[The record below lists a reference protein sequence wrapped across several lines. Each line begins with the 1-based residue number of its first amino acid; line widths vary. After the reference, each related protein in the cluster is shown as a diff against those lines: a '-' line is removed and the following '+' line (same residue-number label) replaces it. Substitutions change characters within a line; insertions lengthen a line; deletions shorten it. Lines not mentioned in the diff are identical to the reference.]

1 MSRTKLARVALAAA
15 FLFCSG
21 AQAQLF
27 RAYLSSSGSDANP
40 CTLQAPCR
48 LLPAAIAAVASN
60 GEIWMLDSANYN
72 TATVN
77 VDRSVSIL
85 AIPGVVGSIVALN
98 GGPAVSITLD
108 GLVVAFRNVVLAPVA
123 GATPGTD
130 GIAMTGASS
139 LVLEDSVIFG
149 LPGNGISVAGQ
160 GELTVVRSTIR
171 NGAGLAISL
180 SGGARAT
187 ISDSHILQY
196 GGLYAQSNGASNV
209 TTASI
214 SDSVISGASGA
225 AVEARSVGQNP
236 VARVAV
242 TRSTIEGSA
251 VALKATSNGNRNRL
265 ALITFSGSTIAGNTT
280 SWHQSGIGA
289 SIVTLGNN
297 HITDNDSF
305 VGTTTSTSLQ

>member
-1 MSRTKLARVALAAA
+1 MSRTNWIRIALAAA
-15 FLFCSG
+15 FLFCTG

-27 RAYLSSSGSDANP
+27 RAYLSSSGSDGNP

-48 LLPAAIAAVASN
+48 LLPAALAAVANN

-77 VDRSVSIL
+77 IDRSVSIL

-98 GGPAVSITLD
+98 GGPAMSITLD
-108 GLVVAFRNVVLAPVA
+108 GLVVALRNVVLGPVA

-130 GIAMTGASS
+130 GISMTGASS
-139 LVLEDSVIFG
+139 LTLEDSLIFG
-149 LPGNGISVAGQ
+149 LPGNAISTAGN
-160 GELTVVRSTIR
+160 GELTVIRSTIR
-171 NGAGLAISL
+171 NGAGQAISL

-187 ISDSHILQY
+187 ISDTHILQY
-196 GGLYAQSNGASNV
+196 GGLYAHSNSSSNV
-209 TTASI
+209 TSASV

-236 VARVAV
+236 LARIAV
-242 TRSTIEGSA
+242 TRSTIDGSA
-251 VALKATSNGNRNRL
+251 IALKATSNGNRSRL
-265 ALITFSGSTIAGNTT
+265 ALITVSGSTIAGNST
-280 SWHQSGIGA
+280 SWHQSGVGS

-297 HITDNDSF
+297 HITDNDTF
-305 VGTTTSTSLQ
+305 TGTPTSTSLQ